1 MVNGLLEYYRFASS
15 VYRRRREQITRAEG
29 ALQRTYNPQLSTRK
43 CKAAPLSA
51 AGVNIF
57 CFPAMV
63 FHSWPEE
70 VENGPGMDHGRM
82 DGWMDGCWMVV
93 SS

>member
-1 MVNGLLEYYRFASS
+1 MVNGLLEYHRFASS
-15 VYRRRREQITRAEG
+15 VPHRRREQITRAERG
-29 ALQRTYNPQLSTRK
+29 ALKRTRTPQLSTRK

-70 VENGPGMDHGRM
+70 VENGPGIDRGRT
-82 DGWMDGCWMVV
+82 DGWLLARR
-93 SS
+93 

>member
-15 VYRRRREQITRAEG
+15 VSHRRREQITRAEG
-29 ALQRTYNPQLSTRK
+29 ALQRTYTPQLSTRK

-51 AGVNIF
+51 AGVNLF
-57 CFPAMV
+57 CFPAVV

-70 VENGPGMDHGRM
+70 VENGPGMDHGR
-82 DGWMDGCWMVV
+82 GRMDGCWMVV